1 MMRAVV
7 LFPTATLPA
16 SPITNGAFATLVPRK
31 VAVVPCSAWLAPTWR
46 FSNRESGR

>member
-16 SPITNGAFATLVPRK
+16 RPITNGAGALSVRRK
-31 VAVVPCSAWLAPTWR
+31 AAVAPWSACRAPMWR
-46 FSNRESGR
+46 FSSRESGK